1 MAKRVLFGWELGEGN
16 GHLRP
21 YLSLLRELAS
31 RGWDVGVAQRNTA
44 VAATELAATGWPVF
58 QAPVCQNEF
67 SGISASPA
75 NHTEICLAAG
85 FAHAETLLG
94 LVSAWRALFRS
105 FEPDLV
111 IGNFSPVLMLASHA
125 AGVPALRL
133 GTGYNSPPLA
143 GRPPL
148 IQPWTPGLDERLDR
162 AEAHAL
168 KTANGVM
175 RALGLPPLA
184 ELGAALEGRGTL
196 LATIPAIDPFSS
208 RPASHEYIGPL
219 PASRL
224 PAVDG
229 ALPEVFASLRMDHPH
244 AEAALQA
251 LRGCGRR
258 AWAYVPDA
266 TPAWCARISTPD
278 LLVSPQPFDLPTAL
292 GACRAVVTY
301 GGHSLV
307 LAALLAGRPLL
318 LLPGS
323 GEQRLTAMKVTE
335 LGAGLAAGRDERP
348 ARVATALKRILE
360 EAAFTEAARRIEAGQ
375 PPDVGSRALARAV
388 AACEAAVMPSPV
400 PLKVVRS

>member
-21 YLSLLRELAS
+21 YLSLLRELS
-31 RGWDVGVAQRNTA
+31 GRGWEVGVAQRNTA
-44 VAATELAATGWPVF
+44 VAANELAATGWPVF
-58 QAPVCQNEF
+58 QSPVCQNEF

-85 FAHAETLLG
+85 FAHAETLQG
-94 LVSAWRALFRS
+94 LVGAWRALFRV
-105 FEPDLV
+105 FQPDLV

-125 AGVPALRL
+125 SGVPALRL
-133 GTGYNSPPLA
+133 GTGFSCPPLA

-148 IQPWTPGLDERLDR
+148 IQPWAPGIDERLDR
-162 AEAHAL
+162 AETHAL
-168 KTANGVM
+168 RTANGVM

-184 ELGAALEGRGTL
+184 DLGAALEGRGTL
-196 LATIPAIDPFSS
+196 LATIPAIDPFPG
-208 RPASHEYIGPL
+208 RPATHDYVGPM
-219 PASRL
+219 PISRL
-224 PAVDG
+224 PVPEG
-229 ALPEVFASLRMDHPH
+229 PLPEVFASLRMDHPH

-278 LLVSPQPFDLPTAL
+278 MLVSPQPFDLPTAL

-301 GGHSLV
+301 GGQNLV
-307 LAALLAGRPLL
+307 LASLLAGRPLL

-323 GEQRLTAMKVTE
+323 GEQQLHAMKVIG
-335 LGAGLAAGRDERP
+335 LGAGLAVAREERP
-348 ARVATALKRILE
+348 ARVAAALKRILE
-360 EAAFTEAARRIEAGQ
+360 EAAFTEAARRIEADQ

-388 AACEAAVMPSPV
+388 AACEAAVMPSAV

>member
-21 YLSLLRELAS
+21 YLSLLRELAG
-31 RGWDVGVAQRNTA
+31 RGWEVGVAQRNTA

-75 NHTEICLAAG
+75 NHTEVCLGAG

-94 LVSAWRALFRS
+94 LAGAWRALFRS
-105 FEPDLV
+105 FQPDLV
-111 IGNFSPVLMLASHA
+111 VANFAPVLMLASHA
-125 AGVPALRL
+125 AAIPAIRL
-133 GTGYNSPPLA
+133 GTGFNCPPHSG

-148 IQPWTPGLDERLDR
+148 TQPWSPGIDERLDR
-162 AEAHAL
+162 AEMHAL
-168 KTANGVM
+168 KTANAVM
-175 RALGLPPLA
+175 RTLGKPPLA
-184 ELGAALEGRGTL
+184 ELGVALEGRGTL
-196 LATIPAIDPFSS
+196 LATIPAVDPFPG
-208 RPASHEYIGPL
+208 RPETHEYIGPM

-224 PAVDG
+224 PAVEG
-229 ALPEVFASLRMDHPH
+229 ELPEVFASLRMDHPH
-244 AEAALQA
+244 TEGALQA

-258 AWAYVPDA
+258 VWAFVPDS
-266 TPAWCARISTPD
+266 TPAWCARISTTEM
-278 LLVSPQPFDLPTAL
+278 LVSPQPFDVPTAL
-292 GACRAVVTY
+292 GACRAVVTH

-307 LAALLAGRPLL
+307 LASLLAGRPLL

-323 GEQRLTAMKVTE
+323 GEQQLTAMKVAE

-348 ARVATALKRILE
+348 ARVAAALKRILH
-360 EAAFTEAARRIEAGQ
+360 EAAFTEAARRIEADQ

-400 PLKVVRS
+400 SLKVVR